1 MHTHLD
7 TRAYST
13 HIFLYRYGL
22 DLTENIVSCCVDPE
36 WQPPIDFVIPPGL
49 GGAGS
54 GSAGRS
60 GSGSSSSG
68 STGSS
73 SGTSSSPSSSTA
85 RITRGFDRGTVN
97 DLPST
102 CAQLAYGIA
111 LEPHHGRALRAV
123 SKSVLKWSSGF
134 APPTKEEAVAMR
146 AWARAVR
153 PVVKSIQRLYAQWPE
168 LQTPGW

>member
-1 MHTHLD
+1 VHLPLLYFTSILHTFHTH
-7 TRAYST
+7 
-13 HIFLYRYGL
+13 RYGL

-36 WQPPIDFVIPPGL
+36 WQPPLDSVVPPGL
-49 GGAGS
+49 GGS
-54 GSAGRS
+54 DV
-60 GSGSSSSG
+60 SGSSSS
-68 STGSS
+68 SSSSSS
-73 SGTSSSPSSSTA
+73 SGTSSTTTTK
-85 RITRGFDRGTVN
+85 ITRRFDRSTVN

-134 APPTKEEAVAMR
+134 ALPTEGEAAAMR
-146 AWARAVR
+146 AWAKAVR
-153 PVVKSIQRLYAQWPE
+153 PVVKSIQLLYAQWPE